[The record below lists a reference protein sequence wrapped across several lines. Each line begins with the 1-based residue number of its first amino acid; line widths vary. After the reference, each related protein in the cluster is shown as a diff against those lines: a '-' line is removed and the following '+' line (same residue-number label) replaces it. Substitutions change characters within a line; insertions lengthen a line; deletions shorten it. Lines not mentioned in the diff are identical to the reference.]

1 MPWTPAQAQRFTKK
15 ADTPAKARQ
24 WSKVANDALAH
35 GASDASAIQQANGV
49 VIDHPAGSGATQSAH
64 VGQDH

>member
-1 MPWTPAQAQRFTKK
+1 MPWTPAEAQSKTKR
-15 ADTPAKARQ
+15 ADTPAKQRQ
-24 WSKVANDALAH
+24 WAEIANGALSR

-49 VIDHPAGSGATQSAH
+49 VRDHPAGSGGTQSAH